1 MQASTLFA
9 FVLTQNF
16 VMHALAIPI
25 RSPTGDSPNTAVTPA
40 IRQHWSKQDV
50 LTLIGVC
57 VGVVT
62 VIVGLVGV
70 LVASPKI
77 REWLCMPIHWFKWR
91 VKRSKQISM
100 FLLQVKIAVLTT
112 DQLQEPVAP
121 RPYHKAGH

>member
-1 MQASTLFA
+1 MQASTLLA
-9 FVLTQNF
+9 FVLGQNF
-16 VMHALAIPI
+16 VMHALAISI
-25 RSPTGDSPNTAVTPA
+25 RSLAEDYSNTAVTPA
-40 IRQHWSKQDV
+40 SGQYWSKQDI

-77 REWLCMPIHWFKWR
+77 REWLCMPIQWFKWR

-100 FLLQVKIAVLTT
+100 SLLLVKIAVLTT
-112 DQLQEPVAP
+112 DQLQETVAP
-121 RPYHKAGH
+121 RPYHKTGH

>member
-1 MQASTLFA
+1 MQASMLLA
-9 FVLTQNF
+9 FVLGQNF
-16 VMHALAIPI
+16 FMHALAIPI
-25 RSPTGDSPNTAVTPA
+25 RSLAEDYSNTAVTPA
-40 IRQHWSKQDV
+40 SGQYWSKQEV

-62 VIVGLVGV
+62 VIIGLVGV

-77 REWLCMPIHWFKWR
+77 REWLCMPIHSFKWR

>member
-1 MQASTLFA
+1 MLLA
-9 FVLTQNF
+9 FLMGQN
-16 VMHALAIPI
+16 VVIHALAIPI
-25 RSPTGDSPNTAVTPA
+25 RSLAEDYSNTAVTPA
-40 IRQHWSKQDV
+40 SGQYWSKQDV

-62 VIVGLVGV
+62 VIIGLVGV

-77 REWLCMPIHWFKWR
+77 REWLYMSIHWFKWR
-91 VKRSKQISM
+91 VKRSKQTSM

-112 DQLQEPVAP
+112 DQLQETVAP